1 MKSLLISATV
11 VLGLALYKF
20 LLGELVK
27 TRPGLTA
34 IVIIISFIL
43 LAVFLLV
50 LAAIAF
56 IN

>member
-27 TRPGLTA
+27 TRPILTA
-34 IVIIISFIL
+34 VIL
-43 LAVFLLV
+43 LVTVV
-50 LAAIAF
+50 LWAIAF
-56 IN
+56 WYIPR